1 MNMSRCLN
9 NSLFLDRLSHE
20 FQRPQFC
27 NPIRRSFSGSSKA
40 GETTKKEKKERLG
53 ITTLFERSFLIALEQ
68 KERLVSSKL
77 LEFNKYI

>member
-27 NPIRRSFSGSSKA
+27 NPIRRSFFRELKSRRNDQ
-40 GETTKKEKKERLG
+40 ERKKERLG
-53 ITTLFERSFLIALEQ
+53 VTTLFERSFLIALEQ
-68 KERLVSSKL
+68 KERLIASKL

>member
-20 FQRPQFC
+20 FQRQQFC
-27 NPIRRSFSGSSKA
+27 NPTAFSCRELKSRRNDQ
-40 GETTKKEKKERLG
+40 ERKKERLG
-53 ITTLFERSFLIALEQ
+53 VTTLFERFFLIALEQ
-68 KERLVSSKL
+68 KERLIASKL